1 VEWNIEL
8 LRNAP
13 NPVGVLRS
21 KASGEPPMCMAVSV
35 VDALKRAVESTKLDR
50 GLKKY
55 FQMREL
61 FDLCK

>member
-1 VEWNIEL
+1 
-8 LRNAP
+8 
-13 NPVGVLRS
+13 
-21 KASGEPPMCMAVSV
+21 MCMAVSV